1 MKNQFDVQFA
11 RVAELETME
20 QERNDE
26 IAVLETKVAVLSHEN
41 NGLKRFLRSFFS
53 MAMQRDAMRLS
64 LSPEL
69 YLIVQ
74 EVVGDI
80 VPVDVVRQPA
90 AVVSDNMV

>member
-1 MKNQFDVQFA
+1 M
-11 RVAELETME
+11 
-20 QERNDE
+20 
-26 IAVLETKVAVLSHEN
+26 AVLSHEN

-90 AVVSDNMV
+90 AVVSDKMV